1 MDLFNN
7 KKGRNKV
14 KKKVKIDDS
23 DYRELIELMRLGV
36 MLQKTGETII
46 NRAENILSTLA
57 TYGVEVPEKR
67 IKRISKENK
76 KSIRWVSFD

>member
-1 MDLFNN
+1 M
-7 KKGRNKV
+7 

-67 IKRISKENK
+67 IERISKENR
-76 KSIRWVSFD
+76 KSIKWVNFD

>member
-1 MDLFNN
+1 M
-7 KKGRNKV
+7 

>member
-1 MDLFNN
+1 M
-7 KKGRNKV
+7 

-46 NRAENILSTLA
+46 NKAENILSTLA

-76 KSIRWVSFD
+76 KSIRWVNFD

>member
-1 MDLFNN
+1 M
-7 KKGRNKV
+7 

-76 KSIRWVSFD
+76 KSIRWVNFD

>member
-1 MDLFNN
+1 M
-7 KKGRNKV
+7 

-67 IKRISKENK
+67 IKRISK
-76 KSIRWVSFD
+76 

>member
-1 MDLFNN
+1 
-7 KKGRNKV
+7 V

-76 KSIRWVSFD
+76 KSIRWVNFD

>member
-76 KSIRWVSFD
+76 KSIRWVNFD

>member
-1 MDLFNN
+1 
-7 KKGRNKV
+7 
-14 KKKVKIDDS
+14 
-23 DYRELIELMRLGV
+23 

-76 KSIRWVSFD
+76 KSIRWVNFD

>member
-1 MDLFNN
+1 M
-7 KKGRNKV
+7 

-46 NRAENILSTLA
+46 NKAENILSTLA

-76 KSIRWVSFD
+76 KSITWVNFD

>member
-1 MDLFNN
+1 M
-7 KKGRNKV
+7 
-14 KKKVKIDDS
+14 KKKIKISDS
-23 DYRELIELMRLGV
+23 DYRELIEIMGTGV

-46 NRAENILSTLA
+46 RKAENILSTLA

-76 KSIRWVSFD
+76 NSIRWVNFD